1 MSFLSRIRSYLSS
14 LFGDTADESPEPTG
28 EADEPAADRDS
39 AVESAPSESEPAY
52 RCSICATPVEDPEGQ
67 CPLCRSSDVVPAD
80 AVDAGDDESGPNL
93 SGTSVTRPDDDE
105 DAVSRLR
112 ELRQRAGENPSDD
125 DAAGTPSGVEG
136 EADSDEDA

>member
-1 MSFLSRIRSYLSS
+1 
-14 LFGDTADESPEPTG
+14 
-28 EADEPAADRDS
+28 
-39 AVESAPSESEPAY
+39 
-52 RCSICATPVEDPEGQ
+52 
-67 CPLCRSSDVVPAD
+67 
-80 AVDAGDDESGPNL
+80 
-93 SGTSVTRPDDDE
+93 VTRPDDDE